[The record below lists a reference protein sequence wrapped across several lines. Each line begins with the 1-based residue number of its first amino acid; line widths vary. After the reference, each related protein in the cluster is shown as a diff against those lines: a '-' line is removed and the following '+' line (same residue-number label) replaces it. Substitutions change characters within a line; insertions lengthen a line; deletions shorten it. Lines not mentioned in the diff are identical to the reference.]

1 MSLRLSRASN
11 RIRIAKQKII
21 NYLCEGNRAIN
32 DVDRIEHYYNLQS
45 AIICNR
51 AIFWLFSGAA
61 KCHQRNHCASLFA
74 ALAFA
79 TILLLIMWAEASALS
94 GQRQMRHYPAKRR
107 GLTTSAL
114 RLSNRS

>member
-51 AIFWLFSGAA
+51 L
-61 KCHQRNHCASLFA
+61 
-74 ALAFA
+74 
-79 TILLLIMWAEASALS
+79 
-94 GQRQMRHYPAKRR
+94 
-107 GLTTSAL
+107 
-114 RLSNRS
+114 